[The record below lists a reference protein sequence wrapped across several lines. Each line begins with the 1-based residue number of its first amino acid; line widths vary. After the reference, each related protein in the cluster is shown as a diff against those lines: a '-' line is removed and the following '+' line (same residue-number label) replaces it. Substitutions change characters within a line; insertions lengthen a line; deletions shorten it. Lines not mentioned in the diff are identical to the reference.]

1 MKVGIFGGTFDP
13 LHIGHLLVAEAV
25 RDELELAR
33 VLFVPAGDPPH
44 KQDQSKSA
52 AGHRRAM
59 IEAAIVGDANFDLCS
74 VDLERPGPHYSV
86 DTVRLIQ
93 ARYQLAREASYFIIG
108 GDSLVDL
115 PDWYQPERL
124 VERCLLAVVHRPGS
138 QPDVNQLEAVIPG
151 LSRAL
156 VWVPSPMLDLSGTEI
171 RQRVAAGRSIRY
183 QVPEPVRNYIQ
194 QQGLYRS

>member
-1 MKVGIFGGTFDP
+1 MKLGIFGGTFDP

-52 AGHRRAM
+52 ARHRRAM
-59 IEAAIVGDANFDLCS
+59 IQAATAGNVNFDLCP

-86 DTVRLIQ
+86 DTVRLIRAQ
-93 ARYQLAREASYFIIG
+93 YQLARQACYFIIG
-108 GDSLVDL
+108 GDSLIDL
-115 PDWYQPERL
+115 PDWYEPERL
-124 VERCLLAVVHRPGS
+124 VEQCLLAVVHRPGS
-138 QPDVNQLEAVIPG
+138 QPDVNQLERVIPG

-171 RQRVAAGRSIRY
+171 RQRVAADRSIRY
-183 QVPEPVRNYIQ
+183 QVPEPVRSYIQ
-194 QQGLYRS
+194 EQGLYRP